1 MKERGGKKTSFDAG
15 GKEKGKGGRDKE
27 KCEGGAGGMGT
38 DRLSEKTNS
47 IRDIFGHAYLNCLKI
62 FAGDAQLS
70 ALSCE
75 VQYVGEEALGMAMSK
90 TGLGMGL

>member
-1 MKERGGKKTSFDAG
+1 
-15 GKEKGKGGRDKE
+15 
-27 KCEGGAGGMGT
+27 MGT
-38 DRLSEKTNS
+38 DRLSGEKTNS

-62 FAGDAQLS
+62 FAGEAQLS

-90 TGLGMGL
+90 TGLGMGLKRSVEGVLSNFNQI